1 MSAAQIFLRDKRRQR
16 ALNMERSK
24 LRCAMERISIKQR
37 VINDLTSQDNNR
49 DLLLWLHFAFA
60 RLNET
65 QKTGL

>member
-49 DLLLWLHFAFA
+49 DLLL
-60 RLNET
+60 
-65 QKTGL
+65 